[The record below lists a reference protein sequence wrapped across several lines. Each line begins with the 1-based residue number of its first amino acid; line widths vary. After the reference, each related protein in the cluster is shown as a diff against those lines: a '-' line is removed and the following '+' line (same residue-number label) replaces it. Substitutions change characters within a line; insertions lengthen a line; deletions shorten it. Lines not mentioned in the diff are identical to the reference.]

1 MSSQQKYTSEDLEF
15 LARLPLSEEQMKE
28 LFIWAS
34 RYKKDESPPA
44 YDEHQEKEKDK
55 VEAIL
60 DAELR
65 SEPIP
70 R

>member
-34 RYKKDESPPA
+34 RYKKDE
-44 YDEHQEKEKDK
+44 DEKEKDK
-55 VEAIL
+55 TDAIL

>member
-34 RYKKDESPPA
+34 RYKKD
-44 YDEHQEKEKDK
+44 DDEKEKDK
-55 VEAIL
+55 ADAIL

-65 SEPIP
+65 AEPIP

>member
-34 RYKKDESPPA
+34 RYKKD
-44 YDEHQEKEKDK
+44 DDEKEKDK
-55 VEAIL
+55 ADAIL

-65 SEPIP
+65 AEAIP